1 MLYYSDA
8 ALRYAVDR
16 CLEEDGY
23 RIGIATKEK
32 KEALEKLLLR
42 KEDFFK
48 VINYNN
54 QFEIL
59 FKNGSL
65 IRYIPLSSSSRG
77 DALNLL
83 IVDEDVDNDLL
94 ETILIRLEKVEWV
107 KRRQRQ
113 SDGNDERKY
122 ERVTGTIYE

>member
-16 CLEEDGY
+16 CLEENGY
-23 RIGIATKEK
+23 RVGIATKEK

-65 IRYIPLSSSSRG
+65 IRYIPLSSPSRG

-94 ETILIRLEKVEWV
+94 ETMLTRLEKVEWV
-107 KRRQRQ
+107 KRRRRQ
-113 SDGNDERKY
+113 SDE
-122 ERVTGTIYE
+122 

>member
-42 KEDFFK
+42 KEDFLK
-48 VINYNN
+48 VRNYNN

-77 DALNLL
+77 YALNLL

-113 SDGNDERKY
+113 QTKMTRGN
-122 ERVTGTIYE
+122 TSG

>member
-42 KEDFFK
+42 KEDFLK

>member
-23 RIGIATKEK
+23 IIGIATKEK

-42 KEDFFK
+42 KEDFLK
-48 VINYNN
+48 VRYYYD

-77 DALNLL
+77 YALNLL

-113 SDGNDERKY
+113 LDE
-122 ERVTGTIYE
+122 